1 MTLMI
6 MMMIMMILGVT
17 MTMRREMGMEVRVA
31 TRLTV
36 SQKVMTK
43 VKKNSFQELNKI
55 NQEQENIIKQ
65 QVTQNQSQKVIV

>member
-1 MTLMI
+1 MK
-6 MMMIMMILGVT
+6 MMIVT
-17 MTMRREMGMEVRVA
+17 MTMRREMEIEVRVA
-31 TRLTV
+31 TRLIV
-36 SQKVMTK
+36 SQKVMMK